1 MTTARIDLRA
11 IELDTSI
18 QCRATI
24 DTAVVNEYAERMAA
38 GDRFPPIDVYG
49 TKTKCWIGDGW
60 HRVLAQR
67 ERAAKS
73 IAANLHPGGR
83 VDALKAALGANSL
96 HGLHRSNKDKRRCVE
111 IALREFPKLS
121 NVRIGKLCGVA
132 DTTVADHR
140 PVNLGNTD
148 VEKRL
153 GADGKER
160 PAKLAAKPQ
169 PIDEVHVHASRELCE
184 ALTAPAPSTPRD
196 PSQTGSSV
204 ADIPDKEESELVS
217 SRLAELKRHWKSATR
232 ADRRAFLQWINRK
245 NQNQTRKEQA

>member
-1 MTTARIDLRA
+1 MTAARIDLRA

-24 DTAVVNEYAERMAA
+24 DTAVVNEYAARMAA

-60 HRVLAQR
+60 HRVLAAG
-67 ERAAKS
+67 EKKAES
-73 IAANLHPGGR
+73 IAANLYPGGR
-83 VDALKAALGANSL
+83 VDALKAALAANAV
-96 HGLHRSNKDKRRCVE
+96 HGLRRKNADKQRCIE
-111 IALREFPKLS
+111 IAVREFPKLS
-121 NVRIGKLCGVA
+121 NVLIGKLCGV
-132 DTTVADHR
+132 DDETVAFHR
-140 PVNLGNTD
+140 PANLRNPE

-153 GADGKER
+153 GADGKEH
-160 PAKLAAKPQ
+160 PATRAAKPQ
-169 PIDEVHVHASRELCE
+169 LIDEVHVHASRELCE

-196 PSQTGSSV
+196 PSQAGPSV

-245 NQNQTRKEQA
+245 NQNQTRKDQA